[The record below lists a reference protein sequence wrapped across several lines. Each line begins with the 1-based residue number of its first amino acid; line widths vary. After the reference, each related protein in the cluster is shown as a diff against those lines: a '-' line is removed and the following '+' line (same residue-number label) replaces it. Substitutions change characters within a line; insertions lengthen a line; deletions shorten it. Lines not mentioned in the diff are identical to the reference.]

1 MRGGGW
7 RSAKERNKH
16 TDESARRE
24 SEGVGWKSGNTE
36 ESLVMPR
43 KQKIEANS
51 VCMAGYFK
59 CGSRLAEGEG
69 EKKKR
74 RVIEKREKERR
85 GGGKKKEG
93 GPREKKWKRR
103 KTTQNLNDPLQT
115 P

>member
-1 MRGGGW
+1 MR
-7 RSAKERNKH
+7 RKEINTQMR
-16 TDESARRE
+16 AREERARERE

-69 EKKKR
+69 EKKKG
-74 RVIEKREKERR
+74 E
-85 GGGKKKEG
+85 
-93 GPREKKWKRR
+93 
-103 KTTQNLNDPLQT
+103 
-115 P
+115 